1 MPIIFPQY
9 FAAVAPATQTGTYI
23 FPNGEKYG
31 KKKKKYLKI
40 SIVIQ
45 IIITSCSDG
54 EYTETNP
61 GQIERN
67 GMGTHQSADGMTYT
81 GQWIRDKMNG
91 RGKIIAGTRVKA
103 V

>member
-1 MPIIFPQY
+1 MPIILLQY

-45 IIITSCSDG
+45 IITSCSEG

-67 GMGTHQSADGMTYT
+67 GMGTHQLLMG
-81 GQWIRDKMNG
+81 
-91 RGKIIAGTRVKA
+91 
-103 V
+103 

>member
-31 KKKKKYLKI
+31 KKNNYLKI

-45 IIITSCSDG
+45 IITSRSEG

-67 GMGTHQSADGMTYT
+67 GMGTHQSADGMMYT
-81 GQWIRDKMNG
+81 GQWIRDKMN
-91 RGKIIAGTRVKA
+91 VEQFDFCSCNS
-103 V
+103 